1 MKTNIIRDRD
11 QAKNPN
17 NLGHLL
23 ALTLPPYFSTT
34 IPFSSLNILLHG
46 VMLCIHVLNWY
57 LNQIPISVPIPPHMP
72 ILGPLDTHDIAY
84 EQQVL
89 VIVMDI
95 LGC

>member
-1 MKTNIIRDRD
+1 
-11 QAKNPN
+11 
-17 NLGHLL
+17 
-23 ALTLPPYFSTT
+23 
-34 IPFSSLNILLHG
+34 
-46 VMLCIHVLNWY
+46 MLCIHVLNWY